1 MTSRKK
7 EGIYHEHEPVL
18 AHRPHPVRRFG
29 GGYGGLTS
37 IWFAVGALAALVAC
51 AADAPMLVQVVVF
64 LGVSFLTLLLVRPM
78 AQKYVN
84 DRHVAT
90 NADRVIGREAVVI
103 QKIDN
108 LEGQGQVSV
117 SGAVWTARSQE
128 EQVIPVGERVR
139 VLRIEGVK
147 VYVTPASGP
156 VEPSEE

>member
-1 MTSRKK
+1 MNMSLFWL
-7 EGIYHEHEPVL
+7 IAL
-18 AHRPHPVRRFG
+18 ILFG
-29 GGYGGLTS
+29 GLEAVTVGLTS

-128 EQVIPVGERVR
+128 EQVIPIPAELCIALLFVGHLLCSSYCKSFFGWAFRHR
-139 VLRIEGVK
+139 LFQ
-147 VYVTPASGP
+147 SLL
-156 VEPSEE
+156 